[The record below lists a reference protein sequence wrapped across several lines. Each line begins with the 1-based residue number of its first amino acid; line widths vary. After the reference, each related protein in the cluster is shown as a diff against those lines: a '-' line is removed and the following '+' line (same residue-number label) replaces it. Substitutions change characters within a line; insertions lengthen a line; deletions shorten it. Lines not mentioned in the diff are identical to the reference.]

1 MTHQADARNKN
12 MKVITQK
19 QKELAVNHAAR
30 LLQKDGWTQSK
41 TVEQW
46 LDDAELQPGQF
57 QHSGPVLNVL
67 QLLGFGTEMV
77 HAQRV

>member
-1 MTHQADARNKN
+1 

-30 LLQKDGWTQSK
+30 LLQRDGWTQTK
-41 TVEQW
+41 TVAQW

-57 QHSGPVLNVL
+57 QHSQPALDVL
-67 QLLGFGTEMV
+67 QLLGFGTELV
-77 HAQRV
+77 QAQRA

>member
-1 MTHQADARNKN
+1 

-19 QKELAVNHAAR
+19 QKELAVNQAAR
-30 LLQKDGWTQSK
+30 MLQKDGWTQTK

-57 QHSGPVLNVL
+57 QHSQPVLSVL
-67 QLLGFGTEMV
+67 QMLGFGTELV
-77 HAQRV
+77 QAGRT

>member
-1 MTHQADARNKN
+1 

-19 QKELAVNHAAR
+19 QKELAVNQAAR

-46 LDDAELQPGQF
+46 LDNARVNLGTLRKSDFVGAVRRSQ
-57 QHSGPVLNVL
+57 SG
-67 QLLGFGTEMV
+67 
-77 HAQRV
+77 